1 MHTSR
6 FRPRVF
12 IMIFLPVMVDLCVE
26 TEIRE
31 LSPKVF
37 VSLPKEYWDNKK
49 TTEAIFQAIA
59 AANDPVV
66 KTEQVIGSRSIKL
79 INWFNVIQVLPIE
92 QTSML
97 ITCPNCAV
105 NTVVLGE

>member
-1 MHTSR
+1 
-6 FRPRVF
+6 
-12 IMIFLPVMVDLCVE
+12 MVDLCVE

-66 KTEQVIGSRSIKL
+66 KTEQVIWSIKL
-79 INWFNVIQVLPIE
+79 IHWLNVIQVLPIE